1 MPTSIAVLELN
12 RVSAGGLHAVSF
24 AVGPGEV
31 VAVVG
36 PVGSGRTTLARVI
49 SGRQRPVSGR
59 VVLDGVDVT
68 DVGPADRARFGIGTV
83 WSRPRPFGSL
93 TVEQNVA
100 VVAGSDPVCDRHEAL
115 ARARGLLER
124 HGLADLA
131 AVPAGRLDAVAA
143 ARLEVVRVLAA
154 PRRMIVVDELP
165 AALAGTERNELTAA
179 LCATAALG
187 GAVVWL
193 DSPARVRVPA
203 SKAVLLL
210 AGRVVAEGPA
220 AEVLATPEFRGL
232 RAQETP
238 DR

>member
-1 MPTSIAVLELN
+1 MPAPLAVLELN
-12 RVSAGGLHAVSF
+12 RVTAGGLRAVSF
-24 AVGPGEV
+24 TASPGEV

-49 SGRQRPVSGR
+49 SGQQRPVSGR

-68 DVGPADRARFGIGTV
+68 DVDPADRARFGMGTV

-100 VVAGSDPVCDRHEAL
+100 VVAGCDPVCDRAEARR
-115 ARARGLLER
+115 RALGLLER

-131 AVPAGRLDAVAA
+131 AVPAGRLDALAA

-154 PRRMIVVDELP
+154 PRRLIVVDELP
-165 AALAGTERNELTAA
+165 AVLPAADRNELTAA
-179 LCATAALG
+179 LCATAAFG

-203 SKAVLLL
+203 TRAVLVL
-210 AGRVVAEGPA
+210 AGRVVADGPA
-220 AEVLATPEFRGL
+220 AEVLATPEFRRL
-232 RAQETP
+232 RAEETP

>member
-1 MPTSIAVLELN
+1 MPAAIAVLELN
-12 RVSAGGLHAVSF
+12 RVTAGGLHAVSF
-24 AVGPGEV
+24 AAGPGEV
-31 VAVVG
+31 LAVVG
-36 PVGSGRTTLARVI
+36 PVGSGRSTLARVI
-49 SGRQRPVSGR
+49 SGQQRPVSGR

-68 DVGPADRARFGIGTV
+68 DVAPADRARFGMGTV

-100 VVAGSDPVCDRHEAL
+100 VVAGTDPACDGSGARD
-115 ARARGLLER
+115 RARELLER

-131 AVPAGRLDAVAA
+131 DVPAGRLDAVAA

-165 AALAGTERNELTAA
+165 AVLAAAERNELTAA

-203 SKAVLLL
+203 TRVVLLL

-220 AEVLATPEFRGL
+220 AEVLAAPEFRRL
-232 RAQETP
+232 RAQERP